1 MSKKLMSKKL
11 NSHNPFYDP
20 TLKRR
25 HLQDKIFKY
34 ISMSAL
40 LFSIAFLL
48 IFFTDIIS
56 KGLPSYK
63 QSYIELPVKYNSET
77 VADSTYAIDE
87 KHYELVSRAWYRD
100 MPKYV
105 KENPSV
111 MNKTQ
116 NEWVLADDEVDQYMK
131 GHANT
136 LTEEQKITIEELKKQ
151 NKVDSK
157 FNTIFFATGDSK
169 IPENSGFLASAIGSI
184 LTILVCIAFAFPI
197 GVMSAIYLEEFKK
210 DNRLSHIIEIN
221 INNLAAVPS
230 ILFGLLGLAV
240 FINFFGLPRSSA
252 LVGGL
257 TLALMTLPVIIVAG
271 RTALRSVPASI
282 RQAAY
287 GLGLTKWQVV
297 KDHVLPLGMPGILTG
312 SIIGIA
318 RAMGETAP
326 LIIVGM
332 IAFIPDIPTSFTQA
346 ATVMPAQIFTW
357 AGMPEGAYIERVSG
371 AIIVLLAIL
380 LTMNAVAI
388 YFRKKYEIKW

>member
-1 MSKKLMSKKL
+1 M
-11 NSHNPFYDP
+11 NNNNPFYDP

-25 HLQDKIFKY
+25 HVSDKIFKATALF
-34 ISMSAL
+34 AL
-40 LFSIAFLL
+40 LLSVTFLI

-56 KGLPSYK
+56 KGLPSFK
-63 QSYIELPVKYNSET
+63 QVYIELPVTYNKDT
-77 VADSTYAIDE
+77 IADSSYAIDE

-100 MPKYV
+100 MPKYA
-105 KENPSV
+105 ESNPQV
-111 MNKTQ
+111 MNKVQT
-116 NEWVLADDEVDQYMK
+116 EWVLADDEVDQYIK
-131 GHANT
+131 GHQNS
-136 LTEEQKITIEELKKQ
+136 LSEEQKIVVNELVKQ
-151 NKVDSK
+151 GKLDQKLNI
-157 FNTIFFATGDSK
+157 IFLTTGDSK
-169 IPENSGFLASAIGSI
+169 IPENSGFLSSVVGSI
-184 LTILVCIAFAFPI
+184 LTIIVCIVFAFPI

-210 DNRLSHIIEIN
+210 DDRLSHIIEIN

-257 TLALMTLPVIIVAG
+257 TLALMTLPVIIVSG

-287 GLGLTKWQVV
+287 GLGLTKIQVV
-297 KDHVLPLGMPGILTG
+297 KDHVLPLGLPGILTG

-332 IAFIPDIPTSFTQA
+332 IAFIPDIPTSFTGA

-357 AGMPEGAYIERVSG
+357 AGMPEGAYVERVSG
-371 AIIVLLAIL
+371 AIMILLGVL
-380 LTMNAVAI
+380 LTMNAAAI
-388 YFRKKYEIKW
+388 YMRKKYEIKW

>member
-1 MSKKLMSKKL
+1 M
-11 NSHNPFYDP
+11 NNNNNNPFYDP

-25 HLQDKIFKY
+25 HLLDKIFKATAL
-34 ISMSAL
+34 SAL
-40 LFSIAFLL
+40 LVCVAFLI
-48 IFFTDIIS
+48 IFFADIIS
-56 KGLPSYK
+56 KGLPSFK
-63 QSYIELPVKYNSET
+63 QTYIELPVTYNKDT
-77 VADSTYAIDE
+77 IADSSYAIDE

-105 KENPSV
+105 EANPQV
-111 MNKTQ
+111 MNKVQ

-131 GHANT
+131 GHQNS
-136 LTEEQKITIEELKKQ
+136 LSEEQKLTVKELAKQ
-151 NKVDSK
+151 GKIDQKLNIK
-157 FNTIFFATGDSK
+157 FLTGGDSK
-169 IPENSGFLASAIGSI
+169 MPENSGFLSSIVGSI
-184 LTILVCIAFAFPI
+184 LTILVCIVFAFPI

-210 DNRLSHIIEIN
+210 DNKISQIIEIN

-257 TLALMTLPVIIVAG
+257 TLALMTLPVIIVSG

-287 GLGLTKWQVV
+287 SLGLTKWQVV
-297 KDHVLPLGMPGILTG
+297 KDHVLPLGLPGIMTG

-357 AGMPEGAYIERVSG
+357 AGMPEGAYVEKVSG
-371 AIIVLLAIL
+371 AIMILLGVL
-380 LTMNAVAI
+380 LTMNAMAI
-388 YFRKKYEIKW
+388 YMRKKYEIRW

>member
-1 MSKKLMSKKL
+1 MST
-11 NSHNPFYDP
+11 HNPFFDP
-20 TLKRR
+20 TLKKR
-25 HLQDKIFKY
+25 HLADKIFKFVAL
-34 ISMSAL
+34 SAL
-40 LFSIAFLL
+40 LIAVSFLV

-63 QSYIELPVKYNSET
+63 QAYVNLPVTYNKDT
-77 VADSTYAIDE
+77 VADSSYAIDE
-87 KHYELVSRAWYRD
+87 EHYELVSRAWYRD
-100 MPKYV
+100 MPMYATAHP
-105 KENPSV
+105 EV
-111 MNKTQ
+111 MNKTTK
-116 NEWVLADDEVDQYMK
+116 EWVLADDEVDQYLK
-131 GHANT
+131 GHAHT
-136 LTEEQKITIEELKKQ
+136 LTDEQKVVVDKMIKEGSVELQ
-151 NKVDSK
+151 
-157 FNTIFFATGDSK
+157 FNSIFFSTGDSK
-169 IPENSGFLASAIGSI
+169 IPENSGFLSSVVGSI
-184 LTILVCIAFAFPI
+184 LTIFICIAFAFPI
-197 GVMSAIYLEEFKK
+197 GVMSAIYLEEFAKQGK
-210 DNRLSHIIEIN
+210 VSTFLEIN

-230 ILFGLLGLAV
+230 ILFGLLGLAI
-240 FINFFGLPRSSA
+240 FINLFGMPRSSA

-257 TLALMTLPVIIVAG
+257 TLGLMTLPVIIVAG

-346 ATVMPAQIFTW
+346 STVMPAQIFTW
-357 AGMPEGAYIERVSG
+357 AGMPEGAYVERVSG
-371 AIIVLLAIL
+371 AIMILLGVL
-380 LTMNAVAI
+380 LTMNALAI

>member
-1 MSKKLMSKKL
+1 M
-11 NSHNPFYDP
+11 NNNNPFYDP

-25 HLQDKIFKY
+25 HVSDKIFKATALF
-34 ISMSAL
+34 AL
-40 LFSIAFLL
+40 LLSVTFLI

-56 KGLPSYK
+56 KGLPSFR
-63 QSYIELPVKYNSET
+63 QVYIELPVTYNKDT
-77 VADSTYAIDE
+77 IADSSYAIDE

-100 MPKYV
+100 MPKYA
-105 KENPSV
+105 ELNPQV
-111 MNKTQ
+111 MNKVQT
-116 NEWVLADDEVDQYMK
+116 EWVLADDEVDQYIK
-131 GHANT
+131 GHQNS
-136 LTEEQKITIEELKKQ
+136 LSEEQKTVVNELVKQ
-151 NKVDSK
+151 GKIDQKLNIK
-157 FNTIFFATGDSK
+157 FLTGGDSK
-169 IPENSGFLASAIGSI
+169 IPENSGFLSSVVGSI
-184 LTILVCIAFAFPI
+184 LTILVCIVFAFPI

-210 DNRLSHIIEIN
+210 DDRLSHIIEIN

-257 TLALMTLPVIIVAG
+257 TLALMTLPVIIVSG

-287 GLGLTKWQVV
+287 GLGLTKIQVV
-297 KDHVLPLGMPGILTG
+297 KDHVLPLGLPGILTG

-357 AGMPEGAYIERVSG
+357 AGMPEGAYVERVSG
-371 AIIVLLAIL
+371 AIMILLGVL
-380 LTMNAVAI
+380 LTMNAAAI
-388 YFRKKYEIKW
+388 YMRKKYEIKW

>member
-1 MSKKLMSKKL
+1 MST
-11 NSHNPFYDP
+11 HNPFFDP
-20 TLKRR
+20 TLKKR
-25 HLQDKIFKY
+25 HLADKIFKFVAL
-34 ISMSAL
+34 SAL
-40 LFSIAFLL
+40 LVAVSFLV

-63 QSYIELPVKYNSET
+63 QAYVNLPVTYNKDT
-77 VADSTYAIDE
+77 VADSSYAIDE
-87 KHYELVSRAWYRD
+87 EHYELVSRAWYRD
-100 MPKYV
+100 MPMYATAHPK
-105 KENPSV
+105 V
-111 MNKTQ
+111 MNKTTK
-116 NEWVLADDEVDQYMK
+116 EWVLADDEVDQYLK
-131 GHANT
+131 GHAHT
-136 LTEEQKITIEELKKQ
+136 LTDEQKVVVDKMIKEGSVELQ
-151 NKVDSK
+151 
-157 FNTIFFATGDSK
+157 FNSIFFTTGDSK
-169 IPENSGFLASAIGSI
+169 IPENSGFLSSVVGSI
-184 LTILVCIAFAFPI
+184 LTIFICIAFAFPI
-197 GVMSAIYLEEFKK
+197 GVMSAIYLEEFAKQGK
-210 DNRLSHIIEIN
+210 VSTFLEIN

-230 ILFGLLGLAV
+230 ILFGLLGLAI
-240 FINFFGLPRSSA
+240 FINLFGMPRSSA

-257 TLALMTLPVIIVAG
+257 TLGLMTLPVIIVAG

-346 ATVMPAQIFTW
+346 STVMPAQIFTW
-357 AGMPEGAYIERVSG
+357 AGMPEGAYVERVSG
-371 AIIVLLAIL
+371 AIMILLGVL
-380 LTMNAVAI
+380 LTMNALAI

>member
-1 MSKKLMSKKL
+1 MST
-11 NSHNPFYDP
+11 HNPFFDP
-20 TLKRR
+20 TLKKR
-25 HLQDKIFKY
+25 HLADKIFKFVAL
-34 ISMSAL
+34 SAL
-40 LFSIAFLL
+40 LVAVSFLV

-63 QSYIELPVKYNSET
+63 QAYVNLPVTYNKDT
-77 VADSTYAIDE
+77 VVDSSYAIDE
-87 KHYELVSRAWYRD
+87 EHYELVSRAWYRD
-100 MPKYV
+100 MPMYATAHP
-105 KENPSV
+105 EV
-111 MNKTQ
+111 MNKTTK
-116 NEWVLADDEVDQYMK
+116 EWVLADDEVDQYIK
-131 GHANT
+131 GHAHT
-136 LTEEQKITIEELKKQ
+136 LTDEQKVVVDKMIKEGRVELQ
-151 NKVDSK
+151 
-157 FNTIFFATGDSK
+157 FNSIFFSTGDSK
-169 IPENSGFLASAIGSI
+169 IPENSGFLSSVVGSI
-184 LTILVCIAFAFPI
+184 LTIFICIAFAFPI
-197 GVMSAIYLEEFKK
+197 GVMSAIYLEEFAKQGK
-210 DNRLSHIIEIN
+210 VSTFLEIN

-230 ILFGLLGLAV
+230 ILFGLLGLAI
-240 FINFFGLPRSSA
+240 FINLFGMPRSSA

-257 TLALMTLPVIIVAG
+257 TLGLMTLPVIIVAG

-346 ATVMPAQIFTW
+346 STVMPAQIFTW
-357 AGMPEGAYIERVSG
+357 AGMPEGAYVERVSG
-371 AIIVLLAIL
+371 AIMILLGVL
-380 LTMNAVAI
+380 LTMNALAI